1 MRPIEVDDLRKA
13 YGDVQAVDGV
23 SFGIE
28 RGEVF
33 ALLGPNGAG
42 KTTVVEIIEGHRAAD
57 SGTVRVL
64 GHDPARR
71 ERALRERIGIVLQE
85 AGFDE
90 DATVA
95 ELVRLHRGLYPRRL
109 DADGVIDL
117 VGLTG
122 KRSARVRTLSGG
134 QRRRL
139 DLALGLVGAPEVL
152 FLDEPTVGFDP
163 EARRQAWSIVRD
175 LRDAGTTVLLTTHYL
190 DEAQHLADRVAVV
203 VAGRLV
209 ALGAPAELASHGR
222 STVVAFRLGATDAAA
237 PAPSA
242 DGAPPGLAAALGAA
256 ARLEP
261 DGTGWRVATDDATAT
276 LHSLTTWSLERHVEL
291 DALEVR
297 RPTLEDAYLE
307 LVGERAVH
315 AGADEAVSA

>member
-23 SFGIE
+23 SFGID

-64 GHDPARR
+64 GHDPGRR

-90 DATVA
+90 DATVV

-109 DADGVIDL
+109 DADAVIEL
-117 VGLTG
+117 VGLTE

-209 ALGAPAELASHGR
+209 ALGSPAELASHGR
-222 STVVAFRLGATDAAA
+222 STVVAFRLAATDAAA
-237 PAPSA
+237 AV

-256 ARLEP
+256 TRLEP

-276 LHSLTTWSLERHVEL
+276 LHSLTTWSLERRMEL
-291 DALEVR
+291 EALEVR
-297 RPTLEDAYLE
+297 RPSLEDAYLE

-315 AGADEAVSA
+315 AGADEAVTA

>member
-1 MRPIEVDDLRKA
+1 MRPIEVDDLRKS
-13 YGDVQAVDGV
+13 YGEVQAVDGV

-42 KTTVVEIIEGHRAAD
+42 KTTVVEIIEGHRTAD

-85 AGFDE
+85 AGFDD

-109 DADGVIDL
+109 DADAVIDL

-209 ALGAPAELASHGR
+209 ALGAPADLAARGR
-222 STVVAFRLGATDAAA
+222 STVVAFRLAATDAPGPASA
-237 PAPSA
+237 P
-242 DGAPPGLAAALGAA
+242 DGTPPGLVAALGTGG
-256 ARLEP
+256 RLDA

-276 LHSLTTWSLERHVEL
+276 LHSMTTWSLERHVEL

-315 AGADEAVSA
+315 AGADEAVTA

>member
-42 KTTVVEIIEGHRAAD
+42 KTTVVEIIEGHRTAD

-85 AGFDE
+85 AGFDD
-90 DATVA
+90 DATVV

-109 DADGVIDL
+109 DADAVIEL
-117 VGLTG
+117 VGLTE

-163 EARRQAWSIVRD
+163 EARRQAWQTVRSLRD
-175 LRDAGTTVLLTTHYL
+175 LGKTVLLTTHYL
-190 DEAQHLADRVAVV
+190 DEAQALADRVAIIKDGEFL
-203 VAGRLV
+203 AEGAPG
-209 ALGAPAELASHGR
+209 ALGA
-222 STVVAFRLGATDAAA
+222 
-237 PAPSA
+237 
-242 DGAPPGLAAALGAA
+242 GAA
-256 ARLEP
+256 RYRIAYRRGGERVEEVTADPTTRLHELTAVALARGEQLEDLSVTRP
-261 DGTGWRVATDDATAT
+261 
-276 LHSLTTWSLERHVEL
+276 SLE
-291 DALEVR
+291 EV
-297 RPTLEDAYLE
+297 YLE
-307 LVGERAVH
+307 LIAE
-315 AGADEAVSA
+315 EAAA

>member
-1 MRPIEVDDLRKA
+1 MRPIEVEDLRKA

-23 SFGIE
+23 TFGIE

-42 KTTVVEIIEGHRAAD
+42 KTTVVEIIEGHRTAD
-57 SGTVRVL
+57 SGSVRVL
-64 GHDPARR
+64 GHDPSRR

-90 DATVA
+90 DATVV

-109 DADGVIDL
+109 DADAVIDL

-175 LRDAGTTVLLTTHYL
+175 LRDASTTVLLTTHYL

-209 ALGAPAELASHGR
+209 ALGTPAELASHGR

-237 PAPSA
+237 AAPTPG
-242 DGAPPGLAAALGAA
+242 GAPPGLAAALGAA
-256 ARLEP
+256 ARLES

-276 LHSLTTWSLERHVEL
+276 LHALTTWSLERRLEL
-291 DALEVR
+291 GALEVR

-315 AGADEAVSA
+315 AGADEAVPA